1 MSKSLVGKKVL
12 INLGGTYEPIDPIRG
27 ISNKSSGKMGLAL
40 AKEAYIRGADLT
52 LVVANVDIK
61 IPSIF
66 NQIHLET
73 TSEMIECIK
82 KLIPDYDIFIAT
94 AAISDF
100 EPIEMEET
108 KISSSHSLFLE
119 FKPVEKI
126 IRQIKKINKD
136 VYLVGF
142 KAKYNISEKEL
153 IDDAI
158 SQIEI
163 AGSNLVV
170 ANDLAHTGCGFG
182 SETNEIILFKN
193 NGQFRKVPLSSKN
206 VLASLIFDEIEK
218 DLEF

>member
-126 IRQIKKINKD
+126 IRQ
-136 VYLVGF
+136 YM
-142 KAKYNISEKEL
+142 
-153 IDDAI
+153 
-158 SQIEI
+158 
-163 AGSNLVV
+163 
-170 ANDLAHTGCGFG
+170 
-182 SETNEIILFKN
+182 
-193 NGQFRKVPLSSKN
+193 
-206 VLASLIFDEIEK
+206 IFI
-218 DLEF
+218 